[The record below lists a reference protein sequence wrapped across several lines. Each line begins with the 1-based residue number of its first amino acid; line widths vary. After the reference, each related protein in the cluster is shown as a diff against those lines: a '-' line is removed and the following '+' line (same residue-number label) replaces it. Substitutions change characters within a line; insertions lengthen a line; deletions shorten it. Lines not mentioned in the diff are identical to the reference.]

1 MLLTKQLKNL
11 IQDGNGGTVE
21 EKTRMLN
28 MVGEKK
34 MLEDAADGKCD
45 PEDAQMIALHLRE
58 PFRKETDI

>member
-1 MLLTKQLKNL
+1 
-11 IQDGNGGTVE
+11 
-21 EKTRMLN
+21 MLN
-28 MVGEKK
+28 MGGEKK